1 MRSFLIL
8 LVLGISTLV
17 QANPIAQKIEQFQA
31 DRGALSRRYN
41 NPMTLEYY
49 DRFDQFF
56 LQTQKDLTQI
66 PYESLRTSEKVDYQ
80 LFKNYL
86 AKTLYFH
93 RQAKS
98 QLAEVWDVVD
108 FADPLY
114 IFTKQRRDGLKPD
127 APQLAKT
134 FAQLIWTIRE
144 KTKKVK
150 DRGPYASWQQA
161 ELASQTVE
169 ALRLSLKEAYQ
180 FYQPYDPAF
189 AWWTPTPFQT
199 LATELEKYES
209 FLKGHFLNTVVK
221 DDGSGIIGK
230 PIGKNALEKELA
242 FEMIPYSPEELI
254 QEAEKQ
260 YAWCEKEM
268 IRASEELGFGKNW
281 KSALEQVKQTYVP
294 PGEWPEQ
301 VHAFAVEAID
311 YLEKRDLVTIP
322 SLAKETWRMTM
333 MPAAQQKVSP
343 FFLGGEVI
351 QIAYPT
357 NDMSHDD
364 KMMSLRGN
372 NPHFSRATVQH
383 ELIPGHH
390 LQQFMNQRYAT
401 HRRLFN
407 TPFWI
412 EGWALYWEFNLWDK
426 QFPRNAADRVG
437 MLYWRMHRCARIV
450 FSLNYHLGKMMPQ
463 ECIDYLVEKVGHERA
478 NAEAEVRRSFTGRY
492 GPLYQIAYMIGGLQ
506 FYQLKNDFVNSGK
519 MTEKQFHDT
528 ILQNNAMPVEL
539 VRAVLGQEDL
549 PVDFTS
555 QWKFLRK

>member
-1 MRSFLIL
+1 MRIL
-8 LVLGISTLV
+8 LTIGLLFITLSSW
-17 QANPIAQKIEQFQA
+17 ANPIAQKIEQFQA
-31 DRGALSRRYN
+31 DRGALTRRYN
-41 NPMTLEYY
+41 NAFTVEYY
-49 DRFDQFF
+49 DRMEQFF
-56 LQTQKDLTQI
+56 VQTLSELQKIQYADL
-66 PYESLRTSEKVDYQ
+66 SKSEKVDFQ
-80 LFKNYL
+80 LFQNYL
-86 AKTLYFH
+86 NKTLYFH
-93 RQAKS
+93 RQGKT
-98 QLAEVWDVVD
+98 QLLEVWDVVD
-108 FADPLY
+108 FASPLY
-114 IFTKQRRDGLKPD
+114 EFTRLRRDGKKPD
-127 APQLAKT
+127 AAQLAKT
-134 FAQLIWTIRE
+134 MAQMQSMIPNKMKAW
-144 KTKKVK
+144 KS
-150 DRGPYASWQQA
+150 RGPYSSWQQA
-161 ELASQTVE
+161 ELASQVVE

-180 FYQPYDPAF
+180 FYQPYDPEF
-189 AWWTPTPFQT
+189 AWWIPAPYQALTS
-199 LATELEKYES
+199 ELEKYEK
-209 FLKGHFLNTVVK
+209 FLKDNFQNTVVK

-230 PIGKNALEKELA
+230 PIGKIALEKELA
-242 FEMIPYSPEELI
+242 FEMIPYTPEELI
-254 QEAEKQ
+254 AEAEKQ

-281 KSALEQVKQTYVP
+281 KAALEHVKQTYVA

-301 VHAFAVEAID
+301 VHTFAVEAID

-357 NDMSHDD
+357 DDMSHED

-426 QFPRNAADRVG
+426 GFPRNAADRVG

-450 FSLNYHLGKMMPQ
+450 FSLNYHLEKMMPQ
-463 ECIDYLVEKVGHERA
+463 ACIDYLVEKVGHERA

-506 FYQLKNDFVNSGK
+506 FYQLKKELVDGGK

-539 VRAVLGQEDL
+539 VRSVLKNEEL
-549 PVDFTS
+549 PLSFKS
-555 QWKFLRK
+555 QWKFLKN

>member
-1 MRSFLIL
+1 MRIL
-8 LVLGISTLV
+8 LTIGLLFITLSSW
-17 QANPIAQKIEQFQA
+17 ANPIAQKIEQFQA
-31 DRGALSRRYN
+31 DRGALTRRYN
-41 NPMTLEYY
+41 NAFKVEYY
-49 DRFDQFF
+49 DRMEQFF
-56 LQTQKDLTQI
+56 VQTLSELQKIQYADL
-66 PYESLRTSEKVDYQ
+66 SKSEKVDFQ
-80 LFKNYL
+80 LFQNYL
-86 AKTLYFH
+86 NKTLYFH
-93 RQAKS
+93 RQGKT
-98 QLAEVWDVVD
+98 QLLEVWDVVD
-108 FADPLY
+108 FASPLY
-114 IFTKQRRDGLKPD
+114 EFTRLRRDGKKPD
-127 APQLAKT
+127 AAQLAKT
-134 FAQLIWTIRE
+134 MAQMQSMIPNKMKAW
-144 KTKKVK
+144 KS
-150 DRGPYASWQQA
+150 RGPYSSWQQA
-161 ELASQTVE
+161 ELASQVVE

-180 FYQPYDPAF
+180 FYQPYDPEF
-189 AWWTPTPFQT
+189 AWWIPAPYQALTS
-199 LATELEKYES
+199 ELEKYEK
-209 FLKGHFLNTVVK
+209 FLKDNFQNTVVK

-230 PIGKNALEKELA
+230 PIGKIALEKELA
-242 FEMIPYSPEELI
+242 FEMIPYTPEELI
-254 QEAEKQ
+254 AEAEKQ

-281 KSALEQVKQTYVP
+281 KAALEHVKQTYVA

-301 VHAFAVEAID
+301 VHTFAVEAID

-357 NDMSHDD
+357 DDMSHED

-426 QFPRNAADRVG
+426 GFPRNAADRVG

-450 FSLNYHLGKMMPQ
+450 FSLNYHLEKMMPQ
-463 ECIDYLVEKVGHERA
+463 ACIDYLVEKVGHERA

-506 FYQLKNDFVNSGK
+506 FYQLKKELVDGGK

-539 VRAVLGQEDL
+539 VRSVLKNEEL
-549 PVDFTS
+549 PLSFKS
-555 QWKFLRK
+555 QWKFLKN